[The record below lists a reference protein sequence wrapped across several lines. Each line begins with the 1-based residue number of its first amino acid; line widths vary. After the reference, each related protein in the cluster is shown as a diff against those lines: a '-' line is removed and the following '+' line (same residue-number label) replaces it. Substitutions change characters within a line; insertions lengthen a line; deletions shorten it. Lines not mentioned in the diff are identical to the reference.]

1 MGSSLAAGGV
11 QVLPDT
17 VQFIKLIH
25 RDDRSDCAAVAL
37 DDDVLAAFSVLAQA
51 CDAAGR
57 PRVILQPPTPPPR
70 LVLNDHTPTGRVCD
84 CAIT

>member
-37 DDDVLAAFSVLAQA
+37 DDDVLAAFSVLDQA
-51 CDAAGR
+51 CDAAARGCGDGKS
-57 PRVILQPPTPPPR
+57 PLRVHVSEDGHASNCTENYTDR
-70 LVLNDHTPTGRVCD
+70 K
-84 CAIT
+84 